1 MPDSVG
7 SFGFYGSLLWFL
19 AYFEEEL
26 SEMGAERVH
35 VRCVIHGDVARMY
48 RELESRGLVKSV
60 REAVSL
66 GITTYYEKV
75 MQRDLLEARAKT
87 SSQLADGL

>member
-1 MPDSVG
+1 M
-7 SFGFYGSLLWFL
+7 
-19 AYFEEEL
+19 
-26 SEMGAERVH
+26 SEMGVERVH
-35 VRCVIHGDVARMY
+35 VRCIIHGDVARMY

-87 SSQLADGL
+87 SSQLADL

>member
-1 MPDSVG
+1 MPG
-7 SFGFYGSLLWFL
+7 SGGCFGFSGPRLWFL

-26 SEMGAERVH
+26 SEMDAERVH

-87 SSQLADGL
+87 SSQLADGT

>member
-1 MPDSVG
+1 M
-7 SFGFYGSLLWFL
+7 
-19 AYFEEEL
+19 
-26 SEMGAERVH
+26 SESGTERVH
-35 VRCVIHGDVARMY
+35 VRCVIYGDVARMY

-60 REAVSL
+60 REAVTQ

-75 MQRDLLEARAKT
+75 MERDLLEARAKT